1 MSRNRQRAKQRQAER
16 RAARLDSLHP
26 DGTPREDTAEEREAL
41 EEEADLASGAPP
53 TDLGRSDNT
62 LEHSPHAPHI
72 GSEEQIEDDLEL
84 EEELEEE
91 FDEHSGEEF
100 DEVEFEARLDELDGT
115 PQEGVS
121 RPRGRR
127 RDPAEPHGRRRHNRL
142 IGFLIAV
149 WAELQRVEWPD
160 RQTLTMLTGVV
171 LLFVIVMGAYLG
183 LLDAVFSKL
192 INKIL

>member
-1 MSRNRQRAKQRQAER
+1 MARDRQRAKQRQAER
-16 RAARLDSLHP
+16 RAARLEALHP
-26 DGTPREDTAEEREAL
+26 DGSPREDTPEEREAL
-41 EEEADLASGAPP
+41 EEEADLISGAPP
-53 TDLGRSDNT
+53 TDLGSSGNT
-62 LEHSPHAPHI
+62 LEHAPHAPHI
-72 GSEEQIEDDLEL
+72 GDEEEIEEDLEL
-84 EEELEEE
+84 EEE
-91 FDEHSGEEF
+91 FDNTDGEEF
-100 DEVEFEARLDELDGT
+100 DEVEFEARLDELDGDA
-115 PQEGVS
+115 PEGVS
-121 RPRGRR
+121 RPKGRR

-183 LLDAVFSKL
+183 LLDAIFSKL